1 MVDSIRIDVVPPAP
15 SPAPS
20 LAAPSPGPE
29 GVTNGW
35 IAFSSQPHAGQV
47 MSTDGRRGGDIYLA
61 HDSDDLRMLVSR
73 GPGRD
78 TNVCP
83 AFSPDGTR
91 LAYGE
96 RTDAGTAVVI
106 LDLAADGSIERTSR
120 LPLDTTSTVA
130 PCPRWSV
137 DGTRITS
144 LEARNTMVVRGL
156 DGSIVEARSGD
167 PTFTDYAYGPGTLDS
182 PSGELSVRQQGGEII
197 VHPADGSPERTIA
210 GKYPYAIAGWSPD
223 STKVLLLRDVSGHD
237 FELSAVS
244 VDEPFTVEVIADR
257 IPTNGSRSWPERRDL
272 SWQTL
277 HE

>member
-1 MVDSIRIDVVPPAP
+1 
-15 SPAPS
+15 
-20 LAAPSPGPE
+20 
-29 GVTNGW
+29 
-35 IAFSSQPHAGQV
+35 
-47 MSTDGRRGGDIYLA
+47 
-61 HDSDDLRMLVSR
+61 
-73 GPGRD
+73 
-78 TNVCP
+78 
-83 AFSPDGTR
+83 
-91 LAYGE
+91 
-96 RTDAGTAVVI
+96 VI